1 MDLTI
6 HCHSGVVI
14 AEKLPTHV
22 RNEFTFY
29 RVIEGELYCDRGNP
43 NDIFH

>member
-14 AEKLPTHV
+14 AEKLLGTHV
-22 RNEFTFY
+22 RNEFPF
-29 RVIEGELYCDRGNP
+29 DRG
-43 NDIFH
+43 HRR